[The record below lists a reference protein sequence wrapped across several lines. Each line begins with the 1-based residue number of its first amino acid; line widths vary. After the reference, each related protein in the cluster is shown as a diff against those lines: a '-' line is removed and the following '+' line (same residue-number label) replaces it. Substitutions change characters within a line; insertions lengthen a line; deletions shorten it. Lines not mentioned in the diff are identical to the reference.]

1 MERGRVIE
9 KDAARRVRK
18 AGCMAGKEQ
27 VRKVIFRERWQSR
40 KCSAEEIRKLLKQKE
55 RDEPERGR

>member
-9 KDAARRVRK
+9 KDAARRVRE

-27 VRKVIFRERWQSR
+27 VRKGIFRERWQSR
-40 KCSAEEIRKLLKQKE
+40 KCSAEEIRKLLKE
-55 RDEPERGR
+55 RDESERGR